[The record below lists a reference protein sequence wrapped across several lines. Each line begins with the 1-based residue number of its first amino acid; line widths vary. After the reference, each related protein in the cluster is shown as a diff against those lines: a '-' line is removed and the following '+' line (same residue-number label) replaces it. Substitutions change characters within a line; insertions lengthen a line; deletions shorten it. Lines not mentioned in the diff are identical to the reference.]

1 MTGLSDSMRANFRL
15 MKDMSAIT
23 HSDAKRRIEECRSL
37 LETFDKNE
45 KCVKEMKEWQIKI
58 AKQPHRVTGQHL
70 KPGQMIMG
78 KQGDGNRMK
87 FDIGEAQDIDRK
99 I

>member
-37 LETFDKNE
+37 LESFDQNL
-45 KCVKEMKEWQIKI
+45 KCQKEMQEWGIKI
-58 AKQPHRVTGQHL
+58 SKNPHQVTGQLL
-70 KPGQMIMG
+70 KPG
-78 KQGDGNRMK
+78 
-87 FDIGEAQDIDRK
+87 
-99 I
+99 